1 MEGRAQA
8 QRADATDASVFLTT
22 AEIDDD
28 YHARLAEM
36 NFSAGDVEEEFDAA
50 F

>member
-8 QRADATDASVFLTT
+8 QRATDASIFLTKD
-22 AEIDDD
+22 EIDDD
-28 YHARLAEM
+28 YHARLAGM
-36 NFSAGDVEEEFDAA
+36 NFSAGDVDEEFDTA